1 MRPDPLEEA
10 LAELERGRRERV
22 LVVAVVLLALAAT
35 VVVVMLGPEGTT
47 VGTVVTAVALVIAVA
62 AHVVSLVIRERR
74 SVRATRALV
83 AAQAAHAA
91 DEARERTLGALH
103 AATRTIAAT
112 LELSDV
118 VDRAVAAA
126 AGLADAATAALWL
139 RIGDGLAVAAAYG
152 PDAPRRGT
160 RRDVTEI
167 DRAVIERGTALTGGR
182 GSEWG
187 DGAASITAP
196 LALPERVIGV
206 VVVQRGPTARA
217 FGEDDRLAV
226 ALLAEHVAL
235 ALRNATTLDRERQRS
250 EAFRALVGVP
260 PDEPDDVSRWRR

>member
-22 LVVAVVLLALAAT
+22 LVAAVVLLALAAT
-35 VVVVMLGPEGTT
+35 VAVVVLGPDDAT
-47 VGTVVTAVALVIAVA
+47 VGTVVTVIALLIAVA

-103 AATRTIAAT
+103 AATRTIAAN
-112 LELSDV
+112 LELADV

-126 AGLADAATAALWL
+126 AGLVDAASAAVWL
-139 RIGDGLAVAAAYG
+139 RIGDDLAVAAVYG
-152 PDAPRRGT
+152 PDAPPRGT
-160 RRDVTEI
+160 RRERTEI
-167 DRAVIERGTALTGGR
+167 DRAVIERGVAITGGR

-187 DGAASITAP
+187 DGAATITAP

-206 VVVQRGPTARA
+206 LVVQRGATARA

-235 ALRNATTLDRERQRS
+235 ALRNATALDRERQRA

-260 PDEPDDVSRWRR
+260 PDEADDVTRWRR